1 MKHSL
6 FSSRSEI
13 CLIHFGVDGR
23 PSVKTRK
30 EFRFFSLQQSNQD
43 SSQAETQGETEYAVV
58 GTVNDR
64 SFLSDEMAAMCAK
77 LPIYRIKQRNL
88 PVQRK
93 LNNVSTKKIH
103 VDKIFKSIS
112 LSFNNWQQEW
122 WEQQKQKLPA
132 KTTN

>member
-1 MKHSL
+1 MREKNL
-6 FSSRSEI
+6 KALYFA
-13 CLIHFGVDGR
+13 
-23 PSVKTRK
+23 
-30 EFRFFSLQQSNQD
+30 FFAFIQQSNQD

-64 SFLSDEMAAMCAK
+64 SFLIDEMAAMCAK

-93 LNNVSTKKIH
+93 LNNVSIKKIH

-112 LSFNNWQQEW
+112 LSYNN
-122 WEQQKQKLPA
+122 
-132 KTTN
+132 

>member
-1 MKHSL
+1 ML
-6 FSSRSEI
+6 
-13 CLIHFGVDGR
+13 
-23 PSVKTRK
+23 
-30 EFRFFSLQQSNQD
+30 FSLQQSNQD

-93 LNNVSTKKIH
+93 LNNASIKKMH
-103 VDKIFKSIS
+103 VDKIFKSV
-112 LSFNNWQQEW
+112 LQQ
-122 WEQQKQKLPA
+122 LTA
-132 KTTN
+132 GAVGKTKTKATS